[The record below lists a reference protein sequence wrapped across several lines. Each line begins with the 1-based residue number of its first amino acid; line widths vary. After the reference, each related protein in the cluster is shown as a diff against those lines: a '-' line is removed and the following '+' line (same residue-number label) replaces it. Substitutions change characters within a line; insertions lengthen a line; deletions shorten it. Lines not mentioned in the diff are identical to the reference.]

1 MALSMDEQRIL
12 AGIEER
18 LTRSEPGLA
27 ARMSAF
33 GDQEGSGLPRS
44 LRARQV
50 ASVAALVVLVVTSV
64 VVYTVLSVRGAP
76 QRGNTSG
83 GLPGHPSAAPRSP
96 GAGHSQTF
104 MSSAVSPSAVPRGGL
119 SGRTPAG

>member
-1 MALSMDEQRIL
+1 MALSMEEQRIL
-12 AGIEER
+12 AEIEEQ

-27 ARMSAF
+27 SQMSAF
-33 GDQEGSGLPRS
+33 GGPEGPGLPRS

-64 VVYTVLSVRGAP
+64 VVYTVLSLRGAP

-83 GLPGHPSAAPRSP
+83 GQPGHPSAAAHSPGRSQTLMSSAASP
-96 GAGHSQTF
+96 GA
-104 MSSAVSPSAVPRGGL
+104 APRGGL
-119 SGRTPAG
+119 SGRGPAG